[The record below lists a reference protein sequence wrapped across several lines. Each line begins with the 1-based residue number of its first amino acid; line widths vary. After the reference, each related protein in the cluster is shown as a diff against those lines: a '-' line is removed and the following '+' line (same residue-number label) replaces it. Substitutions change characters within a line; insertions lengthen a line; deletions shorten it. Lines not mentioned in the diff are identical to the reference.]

1 MWYMPIKQ
9 QFPFLVYP
17 VRWTRWLSTLARYP
31 NAVRQIERRT
41 RGQVIAGPFKGLR
54 YPGRDRGNF
63 SVLLGAYESCLAPA
77 VESVIS
83 RKPKLVINVGA
94 AYGYYAFGLA
104 RRLPESSGI
113 AYELDRSRQVQLMRY
128 RKLNQL
134 EDRVVLRGACTLESL
149 NADINN
155 EVSTFICMDVEGGEA
170 ELLDPEKV
178 PGLRRAEI
186 LVELHEMFSPGVTAL
201 LKRRFADTHSQGL
214 ILESHADS
222 LNASALGIDGISGRT
237 LRRFIDERRGMP
249 MSWLHLRPKTG

>member
-17 VRWTRWLSTLARYP
+17 VRWTRWLSILARYP

-63 SVLLGAYESCLAPA
+63 CVLLGAYESCLAPA
-77 VESVIS
+77 IESVIS
-83 RKPKLVINVGA
+83 REPKLVINVGA

-104 RRLPESSGI
+104 RRLPKSSVL

-134 EDRVVLRGACTLESL
+134 EHRVALRGACTLESL

-155 EVSTFICMDVEGGEA
+155 EAGTFICMDVEGGEA
-170 ELLDPEKV
+170 ELLDPVKV
-178 PGLRRAEI
+178 PGLQRAEI
-186 LVELHEMFSPGVTAL
+186 LVELHEMFRPGVTGL
-201 LKRRFADTHSQGL
+201 LKRRFTDTHRQSV
-214 ILESHADS
+214 ILESHTDY
-222 LNASALGIDGISGRT
+222 LNASALGIDGISGQT
-237 LRRFIDERRGMP
+237 LRRFLDERRGMP
-249 MSWLHLRPKTG
+249 MSWLHLVPKAG